1 MATRTRHTEALMLVV
16 NNVVICGTIAAC
28 VAAAVAP
35 ADAWGNAHLC
45 VTTTWIKD
53 RPPKI
58 VAKEI
63 VAKKYRQ
70 KIPSKKYYR
79 KMSSK
84 KYRQKIS
91 STTQ

>member
-45 VTTTWIKD
+45 VTP
-53 RPPKI
+53 RG
-58 VAKEI
+58 
-63 VAKKYRQ
+63 
-70 KIPSKKYYR
+70 
-79 KMSSK
+79 
-84 KYRQKIS
+84 
-91 STTQ
+91 